1 MKISTRFPIAVHIL
15 AALEYPPNK
24 DYNTSETLAHSV
36 NTNPVCIRR
45 IIGQLKKAGL
55 VLSRP
60 GVAGTA
66 LARRPEEIT
75 LLDVFNA
82 VDVVE
87 SLFGLHKN
95 PNLRCIVG
103 ANIQDEWRFP
113 VQCAGR
119 HGARASE
126 GDHGRRYAEDRPKTE
141 KSRFEDAKPP
151 SRMTGRLFLPADRQ
165 NGKNQGRVQWQSGR
179 PICSAA

>member
-1 MKISTRFPIAVHIL
+1 MTLKISTRFPIAVHIL

-103 ANIQDEWRFP
+103 ANIQD
-113 VQCAGR
+113 VLG
-119 HGARASE
+119 G
-126 GDHGRRYAEDRPKTE
+126 
-141 KSRFEDAKPP
+141 
-151 SRMTGRLFLPADRQ
+151 FLSNAQAAMEQELQKVTMADVMQKIDQ
-165 NGKNQGRVQWQSGR
+165 NRKK
-179 PICSAA
+179 